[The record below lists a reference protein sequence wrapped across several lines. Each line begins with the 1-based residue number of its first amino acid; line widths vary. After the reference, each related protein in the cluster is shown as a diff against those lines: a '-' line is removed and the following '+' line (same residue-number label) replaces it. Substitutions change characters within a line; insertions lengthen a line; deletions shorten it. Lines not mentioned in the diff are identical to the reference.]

1 MSIVEFTEFLVK
13 GIVKQPDLVSVK
25 KFDDEEFITIQV
37 LVSESDMATIIG
49 KSGTTINSI
58 RNIVQA
64 SAILNKEKKV
74 KINVDSF

>member
-1 MSIVEFTEFLVK
+1 MNLVEFTEFLVK

-37 LVSESDMATIIG
+37 LVAEADMATVIG

-58 RNIVQA
+58 RNVVQA
-64 SAILNKEKKV
+64 AAILNKEKKV

>member
-1 MSIVEFTEFLVK
+1 MNLVEFTEFLVK

-25 KFDDEEFITIQV
+25 KFYDEEFITIQV
-37 LVSESDMATIIG
+37 LVAEADMATVIG

-58 RNIVQA
+58 RNVVQA

>member
-1 MSIVEFTEFLVK
+1 MNLVEFTEFLVK

-37 LVSESDMATIIG
+37 LVAEADMATVIG

-58 RNIVQA
+58 RNVVQA